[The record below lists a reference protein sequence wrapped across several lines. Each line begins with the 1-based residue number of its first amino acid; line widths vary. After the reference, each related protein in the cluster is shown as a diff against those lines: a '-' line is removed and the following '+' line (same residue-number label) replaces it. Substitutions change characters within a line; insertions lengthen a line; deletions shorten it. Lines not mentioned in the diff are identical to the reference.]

1 MTEPKP
7 VLAHSELWIVHRR
20 PQDDPEW
27 APVEEWDWDPVATS
41 EADALDQIETLER
54 ICPGPVEHRPVRF
67 VPGEPH
73 TPVDGLMSAWDILEW
88 LASCYLGEGARYTL
102 TLSPPKGMGF
112 GAQAERI
119 PEWVF
124 LRAAEIVGRK

>member
-73 TPVDGLMSAWDILEW
+73 TPTDGLMSAWDILEY
-88 LASCYLGEGARYTL
+88 LAKLAPWAEDSTRGSVSVQTRAGSTL
-102 TLSPPKGMGF
+102 TMSLDLNII
-112 GAQAERI
+112 R
-119 PEWVF
+119 
-124 LRAAEIVGRK
+124 RAAEIVGRK